1 VRREQ
6 ILNKRELSEDSCS
19 ILNSV
24 LHLIQVIY
32 FNMNRQET
40 KPNGLSDNRFGS
52 MIFLLRM
59 AGIPIKV
66 KKIST
71 IYNIYMKTVI
81 ICSCSTLIGM
91 LVDVYS
97 HRDDLGRAMT
107 TMRVLI
113 PFTNVM
119 WIFSYCRY
127 VTTMDMTPAV
137 YKM

>member
-1 VRREQ
+1 MKREP
-6 ILNKRELSEDSCS
+6 ILNKRELCEASCS
-19 ILNSV
+19 ILNCV
-24 LHLIQVIY
+24 LHQIQVHY
-32 FNMNRQET
+32 FDMNRHET

-52 MIFLLRM
+52 MIFLLRI

-81 ICSCSTLIGM
+81 ICSCSTIIGM
-91 LVDVYS
+91 LVDVHI

-113 PFTNVM
+113 SFTNVM
-119 WIFSYCRY
+119 WIFSYFR
-127 VTTMDMTPAV
+127 
-137 YKM
+137 